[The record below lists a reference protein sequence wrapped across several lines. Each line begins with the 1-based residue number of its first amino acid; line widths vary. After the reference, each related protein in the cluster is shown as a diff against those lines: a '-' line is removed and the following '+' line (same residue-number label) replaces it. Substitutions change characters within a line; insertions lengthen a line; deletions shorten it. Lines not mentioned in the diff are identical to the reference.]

1 MEGICPILLLLIHN
15 RTDGGMFFL
24 IIDALANMDFYK
36 NLNESL
42 YKGLRFLKE
51 TDLAALPVGRYE
63 IDGDAVFALVQE
75 YETHLPEEC
84 RWEAHY
90 TYTDIQYIVEGSE
103 KMGWKPLDGIVKTED
118 RPEDDI
124 YFFDAEGDHFVLH
137 AGQFAVFVP
146 QDAHRPG
153 LAVDGPTPVKKIV
166 VKVKM

>member
-1 MEGICPILLLLIHN
+1 M
-15 RTDGGMFFL
+15 

-103 KMGWKPLDGIVKTED
+103 KMGWKALDGVVKTED
-118 RPEDDI
+118 LLKMMSTSSMRMAI
-124 YFFDAEGDHFVLH
+124 ISYCMRASSRCSR
-137 AGQFAVFVP
+137 
-146 QDAHRPG
+146 HRM
-153 LAVDGPTPVKKIV
+153 PTAQVWR
-166 VKVKM
+166 

>member
-1 MEGICPILLLLIHN
+1 M
-15 RTDGGMFFL
+15 

-42 YKGLRFLKE
+42 YKGLRFLRE
-51 TDLAALPVGRYE
+51 TDLATLPVGRYE

-103 KMGWKPLDGIVKTED
+103 KMGWKALDGVVKTED
-118 RPEDDI
+118 LLKMMSTSSMRKAI
-124 YFFDAEGDHFVLH
+124 ISCCMRASSRYSR
-137 AGQFAVFVP
+137 
-146 QDAHRPG
+146 HRM
-153 LAVDGPTPVKKIV
+153 PTDRVWR
-166 VKVKM
+166 

>member
-1 MEGICPILLLLIHN
+1 M
-15 RTDGGMFFL
+15 

-42 YKGLRFLKE
+42 YKGLRFLRE

-103 KMGWKPLDGIVKTED
+103 KMGWKALDGVVKTED
-118 RPEDDI
+118 LLKMMSTSSMRKAIISCCMRDSSRCSR
-124 YFFDAEGDHFVLH
+124 
-137 AGQFAVFVP
+137 
-146 QDAHRPG
+146 HRM
-153 LAVDGPTPVKKIV
+153 PTDRVWR
-166 VKVKM
+166 

>member
-1 MEGICPILLLLIHN
+1 M
-15 RTDGGMFFL
+15 

-103 KMGWKPLDGIVKTED
+103 KMGWKALDGVVKTED
-118 RPEDDI
+118 LLKMMSTSSMRKAIISCCMRDSSRCSR
-124 YFFDAEGDHFVLH
+124 
-137 AGQFAVFVP
+137 
-146 QDAHRPG
+146 HRMTTNR
-153 LAVDGPTPVKKIV
+153 V
-166 VKVKM
+166 

>member
-1 MEGICPILLLLIHN
+1 M
-15 RTDGGMFFL
+15 

-42 YKGLRFLKE
+42 YKGLRFLRE
-51 TDLAALPVGRYE
+51 TDLVALPVGRYK

-103 KMGWKPLDGIVKTED
+103 KMGWKALDGVVKTED
-118 RPEDDI
+118 LLKMMSTSSMRKAIISCCMRDSSRCSR
-124 YFFDAEGDHFVLH
+124 Y
-137 AGQFAVFVP
+137 
-146 QDAHRPG
+146 RM
-153 LAVDGPTPVKKIV
+153 PTNRV
-166 VKVKM
+166 

>member
-1 MEGICPILLLLIHN
+1 M
-15 RTDGGMFFL
+15 

-42 YKGLRFLKE
+42 YKGLRFLRE

-103 KMGWKPLDGIVKTED
+103 KMGWKALDGVVKTED
-118 RPEDDI
+118 LLKMMSTSSMRKAIISCCMRDSSRCSR
-124 YFFDAEGDHFVLH
+124 
-137 AGQFAVFVP
+137 
-146 QDAHRPG
+146 HRMTTNR
-153 LAVDGPTPVKKIV
+153 V
-166 VKVKM
+166 

>member
-1 MEGICPILLLLIHN
+1 M
-15 RTDGGMFFL
+15 

-90 TYTDIQYIVEGSE
+90 TYTDIQYIVEGNE
-103 KMGWKPLDGIVKTED
+103 KMGWKALDGVVKTED
-118 RPEDDI
+118 LLKMMSTSSMRKAIISCCMRDI
-124 YFFDAEGDHFVLH
+124 SRCSR
-137 AGQFAVFVP
+137 
-146 QDAHRPG
+146 HRMTTNR
-153 LAVDGPTPVKKIV
+153 V
-166 VKVKM
+166 

>member
-1 MEGICPILLLLIHN
+1 M
-15 RTDGGMFFL
+15 

-103 KMGWKPLDGIVKTED
+103 KMGWMVS
-118 RPEDDI
+118 
-124 YFFDAEGDHFVLH
+124 
-137 AGQFAVFVP
+137 
-146 QDAHRPG
+146 
-153 LAVDGPTPVKKIV
+153 
-166 VKVKM
+166 

>member
-1 MEGICPILLLLIHN
+1 M
-15 RTDGGMFFL
+15 

-103 KMGWKPLDGIVKTED
+103 KMGWKALDGVVKTED
-118 RPEDDI
+118 LLKMMSTSSMRKAIISCCMRDSSRCSR
-124 YFFDAEGDHFVLH
+124 
-137 AGQFAVFVP
+137 
-146 QDAHRPG
+146 HRM
-153 LAVDGPTPVKKIV
+153 PTDQVWR
-166 VKVKM
+166 